1 MRNRIFRLLVC
12 LVLVCV
18 ILVNCSPIRA
28 EAVVTEAVIT
38 GAAAT
43 GVAAVLFSMAM
54 GVVFVDLTWQAIERM
69 GAQMSSSVKA
79 WGDANG
85 KSNEVNEWLD
95 GISISDAINSVLSI
109 PADLMSGVTSW
120 VASLINGGSIAV
132 PKDGINVCLDY
143 ALLGLG
149 SMPETLYSNCMIYLD
164 DSGYYF
170 VTCERGWSVYSDGSV
185 QTYRTS
191 SEKYYIIYHYADG
204 TWVESHSGN
213 ILASSN
219 KVWCDFTDVV
229 WVMSDICK
237 DGTND
242 ILLYAAD
249 STAAY
254 TYVSPSD
261 FVGAIPG
268 EIIAGTTTA
277 DDVEILSI
285 DYGIVF
291 ESGGSGDD
299 ENQDSD
305 YRVLAGLNSLAGQ
318 LSDGSLSYDDY
329 MEQTK
334 VEEDIPDVSEPA
346 IEPEPDVGGNDPVK
360 SSNLKQWL
368 DGIKDRMTL
377 LLQPLASKVS
387 NILDVVTGIPE
398 ALLNG
403 IQRLFVPDAESM
415 AAQQDKWTKLLSDRF
430 GAVYDSVALIDN
442 IAGAFTLGAT
452 QTQIRFPLITI
463 PFADVNWEFGGWMVD
478 VVPDGFQVLVDAL
491 KVGIDILCTLAFV
504 NAMKHRLE
512 RVLEGRG

>member
-1 MRNRIFRLLVC
+1 MKNRIFRLLVC
-12 LVLVCV
+12 LVLVGV

-85 KSNEVNEWLD
+85 KSNEVNEWLS
-95 GISISDAINSVLSI
+95 GISISDAINSALSI

-143 ALLGLG
+143 ALLAL
-149 SMPETLYSNCMIYLD
+149 PALPADLYDSSVVYLD
-164 DSGYYF
+164 TSGYHLVSARHSF
-170 VTCERGWSVYSDGSV
+170 TSSGGSSDVYISAASYWMSYYTYDLVDGSWGNMRSRSIS
-185 QTYRTS
+185 QT
-191 SEKYYIIYHYADG
+191 
-204 TWVESHSGN
+204 SHTL
-213 ILASSN
+213 IC
-219 KVWCDFTDVV
+219 KFPDVV
-229 WVMSDICK
+229 WTSKTIGYRGEVYLYPSD
-237 DGTND
+237 
-242 ILLYAAD
+242 
-249 STAAY
+249 SEAAY
-254 TYVSPSD
+254 TYVAPSD
-261 FVGAIPG
+261 FVGSIPG
-268 EIIAGTTTA
+268 EIIKGTTTA

-299 ENQDSD
+299 ENQDPD

-318 LSDGSLSYDDY
+318 LSDGSLTYDDY

-346 IEPEPDVGGNDPVK
+346 IEPDPDVGGNDPVK
-360 SSNLKQWL
+360 SSILKQWL
-368 DGIKDRMTL
+368 DTIRMTL
-377 LLQPLASKVS
+377 FSGFAELKDAVLSIPQM
-387 NILDVVTGIPE
+387 ILDGLSSIFIPSAE
-398 ALLNG
+398 A
-403 IQRLFVPDAESM
+403 M
-415 AAQQDKWTKLLSDRF
+415 AAQQDKWTTLLSDRF